1 MGWGTFLAG
10 QAIGASRRAQAR
22 KRNSKSY
29 QAKVERE
36 IANSVEGWRMLF
48 QGAAKV
54 FNIPV
59 IDKDG
64 NTVSPRKPKP
74 NYSENNLSRDENGNV
89 ISRESRMANPPE
101 ATFNYWTVLFLCIF
115 FGFLGVHRFK
125 VGRTPSG
132 ALMLVTFG
140 GFGFWW
146 LIDFLFI
153 VTRTFTDAWGRTVR
167 PGA

>member
-1 MGWGTFLAG
+1 MGWGTFIAG
-10 QAIGASRRAQAR
+10 QAIGNVRRAGRKKTDAQLKAQAQ
-22 KRNSKSY
+22 KEFDAISQLGAKFVGLTEKQIQNKSKSE
-29 QAKVERE
+29 VGLETSSNSLSFDER
-36 IANSVEGWRMLF
+36 
-48 QGAAKV
+48 
-54 FNIPV
+54 
-59 IDKDG
+59 
-64 NTVSPRKPKP
+64 
-74 NYSENNLSRDENGNV
+74 GNV
-89 ISRESRMANPPE
+89 ISRETRMAIPPE
-101 ATFNYWTVLFLCIF
+101 TTFNYWTVLFLCIF

-153 VTRTFTDAWGRTVR
+153 VTRTFTDAWGRTIR